1 MKKTILFGDSIFNG
15 FRNHQNTNLVTNLFQ
30 NFLGNN
36 IQVINLSKSGATT
49 VEGLDYLKQLDSSS
63 NLVVIEYG
71 TNDASSGWGVSLKN
85 YSSNLQTLID
95 YIGPQKCI
103 IVGPF
108 PPDPNNFEINQ
119 FYQNIAN
126 FNQVAKH
133 IAKQNHIPFIDM
145 ISAFSSLSDISS
157 YYQADG
163 QHLTDKGNQLL
174 VKTIA
179 PTILSKLK
187 D

>member
-1 MKKTILFGDSIFNG
+1 MIKYIMPRKK
-15 FRNHQNTNLVTNLFQ
+15 
-30 NFLGNN
+30 
-36 IQVINLSKSGATT
+36 KSPIHPPIKNRWISGQIS
-49 VEGLDYLKQLDSSS
+49 LNQLDSSS

-85 YSSNLQTLID
+85 YSNNLQSMID
-95 YIGPQKCI
+95 YISPQKCI

-119 FYQNIAN
+119 FYQNIAD
-126 FNQVAKH
+126 FNQAAKH
-133 IAKQNHIPFIDM
+133 IAKQNHIPFINM
-145 ISAFSSLSDISS
+145 ISAFSGLSDISS

-163 QHLTDKGNQLL
+163 QHLTDKGNELL